1 MFGLL
6 SQAEGVVFSRV
17 AAAMVSYG
25 GFRTWFV
32 LGLLGLACGAPVGV
46 PYGVPEI
53 DIIRRNET
61 IIQEAW
67 IRNDFQ

>member
-1 MFGLL
+1 
-6 SQAEGVVFSRV
+6 
-17 AAAMVSYG
+17 MVSYG